1 VAEIARPGTDATIV
15 TYGLQRHLAVEAAD
29 RLAEDG
35 AGEIEVVDLRTISP
49 LDREAVIAS
58 ACKTGRVLVVSE
70 DNHSF
75 SVAAE
80 VAAVVAEAAFYDLDA
95 PVMRLATAD
104 VPAMPY
110 APALEAAVVITAERI
125 AGAARRLLGA

>member
-1 VAEIARPGTDATIV
+1 EIARPGADATIV

-29 RLAEDG
+29 RLAAEGCGD
-35 AGEIEVVDLRTISP
+35 IEVVDLRTISP
-49 LDREAVIAS
+49 LDRDMVIAS
-58 ACKTGRVLVVSE
+58 ARRTGRVLVVSE

-75 SVAAE
+75 S

-110 APALEAAVVITAERI
+110 APALEGAVLITADRI
-125 AGAARRLLGA
+125 ADAARRLLQA